1 MVESRKA
8 GLMQLLRAQATQL
21 LGEVEALTGGDLLSK
36 EQKAMMPLDATLRD
50 LQSYQNA
57 EDLEQAEMD
66 EANNRLKEIVPQI
79 KQVVAS
85 MDAE

>member
-1 MVESRKA
+1 MVESTQSTQKA

-36 EQKAMMPLDATLRD
+36 EQKAIMPLDAALRD

-57 EDLEQAEMD
+57 EDLEQAEF
-66 EANNRLKEIVPQI
+66 EAATNRLKEIVP
-79 KQVVAS
+79 
-85 MDAE
+85 